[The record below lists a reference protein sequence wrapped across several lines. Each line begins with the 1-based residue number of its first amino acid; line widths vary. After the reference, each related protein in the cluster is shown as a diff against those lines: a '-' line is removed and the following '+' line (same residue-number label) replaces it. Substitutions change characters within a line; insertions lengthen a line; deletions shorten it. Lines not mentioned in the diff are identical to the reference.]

1 MQRRPH
7 FFMEKFTHRSSMNP
21 LITIAQ
27 PCQSKAFGI
36 FAICSFLLLL
46 LDFHKLR
53 DTLLNG
59 HKSRR
64 FIDFLIFE
72 DILLRTLLDF
82 DIDQH
87 QCMQA
92 TLTVL
97 MDFFVETVR
106 LPFLGPK
113 RNRNHLTESIHL
125 QSAAANCTNDAG
137 VVDNLNVDA
146 EFNSS
151 EI

>member
-7 FFMEKFTHRSSMNP
+7 FFMEKLTHRPSMNS

-27 PCQSKAFGI
+27 PSQAKAFGI
-36 FAICSFLLLL
+36 FAIRPFLLLL

-64 FIDFLIFE
+64 FIDLLIFE
-72 DILLRTLLDF
+72 NILLSTLLHL

-87 QCMQA
+87 QCVKA
-92 TLTVL
+92 ALPIL
-97 MDFFVETVR
+97 LYFLVETVG

-113 RNRNHLTESIHL
+113 WDGDHLAESIHL
-125 QSAAANCTNDAG
+125 QSAAANCTDDAG
-137 VVDNLNVDA
+137 VVDHLNVDA
-146 EFNSS
+146 
-151 EI
+151 